1 MDKQELVRR
10 NIEMSA
16 EFSRYLF
23 EHPELEDS
31 IPDDSE
37 LVFLPEDDPQLN
49 EFNLKM
55 GKDMEKAGDNVL
67 FVTIGK
73 LRPRQ
78 LSRIDRADFSV
89 AK

>member
-1 MDKQELVRR
+1 MNKQELLNR

-16 EFSRYLF
+16 EFSRYIF

-31 IPDDSE
+31 IPADAE

-49 EFNLKM
+49 KFNLKI
-55 GKDMEKAGDNVL
+55 GKEMQKAGDKVM
-67 FVTIGK
+67 FVSIGK

-78 LSRIDRADFSV
+78 ISRIEK
-89 AK
+89 AKFAMHV